1 MAGRDVA
8 EHLGCFRAGH
18 LDRNVASAHP
28 IGPWGGAPDQETSSP
43 YCWRKASA
51 ADGFSALKSPL
62 AEKYADAAEALERL
76 AADKGKAEVASV
88 NTDRPQ
94 NAECGGK

>member
-1 MAGRDVA
+1 MQSKYQRYRT
-8 EHLGCFRAGH
+8 L
-18 LDRNVASAHP
+18 
-28 IGPWGGAPDQETSSP
+28 
-43 YCWRKASA
+43 